1 VRWAA
6 DCGVHQVA
14 AVDAVEKL
22 CEGAL
27 RIATFLVDFGIR
39 KSTRETIADAVSL
52 NIKRCSGSN
61 AF

>member
-6 DCGVHQVA
+6 GCGVHQVA
-14 AVDAVEKL
+14 AVDADEKP

-27 RIATFLVDFGIR
+27 RIATFLDDFGIR
-39 KSTRETIADAVSL
+39 KSTGKTVADAVSL